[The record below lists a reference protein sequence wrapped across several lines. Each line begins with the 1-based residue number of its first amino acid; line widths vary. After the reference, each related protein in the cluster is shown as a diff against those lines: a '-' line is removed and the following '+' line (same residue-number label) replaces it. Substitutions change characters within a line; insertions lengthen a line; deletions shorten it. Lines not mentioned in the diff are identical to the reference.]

1 MVSRPFLRKVK
12 IDQGLGRW
20 ERCHNA
26 KARPPQRRHYY
37 KEPASICAANARGT
51 FFAVHSLSLDVER
64 IVFNDLLGLPWRNL
78 MASNVSEVGIIPFE
92 GKVEIQLIL

>member
-1 MVSRPFLRKVK
+1 MASRPFLRKVK
-12 IDQGLGRW
+12 IDQGLGSW